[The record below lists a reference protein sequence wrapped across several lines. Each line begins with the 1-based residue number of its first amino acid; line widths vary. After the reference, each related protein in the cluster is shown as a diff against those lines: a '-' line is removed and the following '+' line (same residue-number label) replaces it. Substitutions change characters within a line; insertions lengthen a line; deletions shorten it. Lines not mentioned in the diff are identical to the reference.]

1 MSLKCAVGK
10 GKNPESALAGQAA
23 AEECRQ
29 ALGTVMPDLLILF
42 VSVVYNQQEVLE
54 TVRRF
59 YPGVPLIG
67 CSTAGEIYTLGPD
80 TKSVALVA
88 LSGLKAKLE
97 IGGDIAANAL
107 AAGKIIGRKLAG
119 KDCRAVLML
128 SDGLAGDGAA
138 VVRGLQ
144 EEIGNNIPLIG
155 GAAGDDNLFNITF
168 EYLDGSIHSGTVVA
182 ASLKG
187 GFHFGIGVRH
197 GWEPIGMRVH
207 VTKSESNRLLEIN
220 GLPAIRL
227 YEEYFG
233 EYTERLRTEP
243 LGRLAVYYP
252 LGQAVPDS
260 GELLLRAPLTME
272 NDGSIKF
279 AAGVP
284 EGAEVR
290 LMIGSVEGALQAA
303 RIAAMEA
310 LSQMQG
316 RLPRLVLIFNCVAR
330 HRLLGPRAGEEITL
344 VRDIMGKDVPVAG
357 FYTYGEIAA
366 MEGIKTNP
374 SCFHNETIV
383 ILALG

>member
-1 MSLKCAVGK
+1 MSFKCAVGK
-10 GKNPESALAGQAA
+10 GKNPESVQAGQAA

-29 ALGTVMPDLLILF
+29 ALGAVTPDLLMLF
-42 VSVVYNQQEVLE
+42 MSIAYNQQEVLE
-54 TVRRF
+54 AVRRF
-59 YPGVPLIG
+59 YPGVPVLG
-67 CSTAGEIYTLGPD
+67 CSTAGEIYAQGPD
-80 TKSVALVA
+80 EKSVVLVA
-88 LSGLKAKLE
+88 LSGLKVKLE

-107 AAGKIIGRKLAG
+107 AAGKNLGRKFAG
-119 KDCRAVLML
+119 KASRAIIML

-138 VVRGLQ
+138 IVRGVQ
-144 EEIGNNIPLIG
+144 EEIGSNIPLIG
-155 GAAGDDNLFNITF
+155 GAAGDDNLFKKTF
-168 EYLDGSIHSGTVVA
+168 EYLDGAIHSGTVA
-182 ASLKG
+182 AAGLEG
-187 GFHFGIGVRH
+187 DFHFGIGVRH
-197 GWEPIGMRVH
+197 GWEPIGMPVR

-260 GELLLRAPLTME
+260 EELLLRAPLTME
-272 NDGSIKF
+272 ADGSIKL

-290 LMIGSVEGALQAA
+290 LMIGNVERALQAA

-316 RLPRLVLIFNCVAR
+316 RLPKLILIFNCVSR
-330 HRLLGPRAGEEITL
+330 RRLLGLRAGEEIAL
-344 VRDIMGKDVPVAG
+344 IRDIMGKDVPVAG

-366 MEGIKTNP
+366 VEGIKTNP
-374 SCFHNETIV
+374 SCFHNETVV